1 MEKSNLPTPK
11 QILRWGLIGLAV
23 LIGIKVVVDMR
34 DLFFSLF
41 IALIFMSAAKQPV
54 SYLQSKKIPRG
65 VAVFIVYATCV
76 LFLVFI
82 ISTLIP
88 VFINEITLFAKYF
101 PQIIDTLSKS
111 FPSIHN
117 TLNTSSILPSATNQV
132 VSVVR
137 TLVGN
142 VFFFMS
148 TIFFSVYFT
157 LDENFLKKAIQPI
170 VTKDQL
176 ATFERIEEKVEKR
189 LGSWLIGE
197 LTLMFSVGLLSFVA
211 FSIAGIHY
219 ALPLALIAGLL
230 EVVPNIGPTIAA
242 VPAILVGISQSPVL
256 GGVALGISVLVQQI
270 ENNILVPLVMNKA
283 TGLHPVVTLIALL
296 VGGRY
301 GGVLGVLLAIPI
313 TLVAETIISE
323 IQAHANKHA

>member
-1 MEKSNLPTPK
+1 MEKRNLPTPK

>member
-1 MEKSNLPTPK
+1 MEKSNLPSPK
-11 QILRWGLIGLAV
+11 QILRWGLVGLAV

>member
-1 MEKSNLPTPK
+1 MEKRSLPSPR
-11 QILRWGLIGLAV
+11 QVLRWGLIALGV

-54 SYLQSKKIPRG
+54 SYLQSKRLPRG
-65 VAVFIVYATCV
+65 VAVFAVYGACV
-76 LFLVFI
+76 LFLVTI
-82 ISTLIP
+82 ISTFIP

-101 PQIIDTLSKS
+101 PQIVETLGKS
-111 FPSIHN
+111 FPSIQDA
-117 TLNTSSILPSATNQV
+117 LNTSSFLPSATNQV

-157 LDENFLKKAIQPI
+157 LDEHFLKKTIQPFI
-170 VTKDQL
+170 TKDQL
-176 ATFERIEEKVEKR
+176 ETFERIEQRVEQR

-197 LTLMFSVGLLSFVA
+197 LTLMFSVGLLSFIA
-211 FSIAGIHY
+211 FSVSGIHY

-242 VPAILVGISQSPVL
+242 IPAILVGVSQSPIL

-313 TLVAETIISE
+313 TLVVETIISE
-323 IQAHANKHA
+323 TRSRSNKQV

>member
-1 MEKSNLPTPK
+1 MEKRNLPTPK
-11 QILRWGLIGLAV
+11 QILHWGLIGLAV

>member
-1 MEKSNLPTPK
+1 MEKRNLPTPK

-41 IALIFMSAAKQPV
+41 IALIFMSAAKQPA

>member
-1 MEKSNLPTPK
+1 
-11 QILRWGLIGLAV
+11 
-23 LIGIKVVVDMR
+23 MR